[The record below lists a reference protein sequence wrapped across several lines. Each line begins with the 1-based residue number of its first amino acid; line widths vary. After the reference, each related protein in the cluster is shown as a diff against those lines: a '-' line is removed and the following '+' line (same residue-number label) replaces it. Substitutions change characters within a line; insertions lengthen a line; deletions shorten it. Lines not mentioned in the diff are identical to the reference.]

1 MFTSRIHQNSYLPG
15 EGIYRLVAIADI
27 WRQQVAWTHFVSINE
42 SLKQSLNI
50 TSLKLGRKRIYLF
63 PASDKQS
70 NLLPLPRN
78 SLSMKTEKRKI
89 SIRTGK
95 TTCVKSG
102 QSKQYDKFWWGK
114 PILGRT
120 NRYSG
125 TFNKLF
131 DEKYVWSQGKNRGR
145 MIENETKL
153 NSKLSLK
160 PIYNFNSI
168 ALTYS
173 EVKLNFMT
181 V

>member
-50 TSLKLGRKRIYLF
+50 TSLKLGRKRTYLF
-63 PASDKQS
+63 AASDKQS

-95 TTCVKSG
+95 TTCVKAVKVNNMINFGGASP
-102 QSKQYDKFWWGK
+102 FWVEQIDIQGLLISCLMK
-114 PILGRT
+114 NMFGV
-120 NRYSG
+120 
-125 TFNKLF
+125 K
-131 DEKYVWSQGKNRGR
+131 EK
-145 MIENETKL
+145 
-153 NSKLSLK
+153 
-160 PIYNFNSI
+160 I
-168 ALTYS
+168 AV
-173 EVKLNFMT
+173 EW
-181 V
+181 